1 MSKEQFRNQQI
12 NAGHTVEICE
22 EHLDINGKNVMTV
35 MYRSKDFVESA
46 TVEDFELLKKGK
58 RKNK

>member
-12 NAGHTVEICE
+12 NAGHTVDVGE
-22 EHLDINGKNVMTV
+22 EHLDINGEVVLTV

>member
-12 NAGHTVEICE
+12 NAGHTVDVGE
-22 EHLDINGKNVMTV
+22 EHLDINGEVVLTV

-46 TVEDFELLKKGK
+46 TVEDFELSKKGK

>member
-12 NAGHTVEICE
+12 NAGHTVEVGE
-22 EHLDINGKNVMTV
+22 EHLDVNGETVLTV

-46 TVEDFELLKKGK
+46 TVEDFELSKKGK